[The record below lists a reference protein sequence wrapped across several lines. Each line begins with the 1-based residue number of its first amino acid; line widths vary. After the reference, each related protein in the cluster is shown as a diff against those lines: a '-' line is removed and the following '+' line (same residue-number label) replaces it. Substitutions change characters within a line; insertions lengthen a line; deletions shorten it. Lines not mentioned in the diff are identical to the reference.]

1 MRVRQNVVPAAIG
14 AGFLLYFGFLHL
26 AEPTGTDLFNRANW
40 VFYHTLRLGGLAMAA
55 VALWSMLGQGIT
67 LAVDA
72 VITVVIGGLLI
83 LTGLAMAIDG
93 GDMLQTII
101 NVVCGG
107 MFVSSGRHNWK
118 DYRFLSAAAASST
131 EVYGDPRTLDVDRA
145 SQVPISGATTSLAG
159 NLRRRTLGSA
169 GLDAT
174 PEAGP
179 HTSAKHVQPPSPTHG
194 NGRGEGE
201 GQREPAPPPT
211 SPEGFLAALAKKT
224 PPPDADD
231 EGSHT

>member
-1 MRVRQNVVPAAIG
+1 MEANAQSGDRAVVAARVRQNVVPAAIG
-14 AGFLLYFGFLHL
+14 AAFLLYFGFLHL

-93 GDMLQTII
+93 GDMLQTVI

-118 DYRFLSAAAASST
+118 DYRFLS
-131 EVYGDPRTLDVDRA
+131 PRTASRA
-145 SQVPISGATTSLAG
+145 ATFRTPGLPDLNRPAHTVPTVRPKLHSSSQGE
-159 NLRRRTLGSA
+159 RRDEGREHREA
-169 GLDAT
+169 AT
-174 PEAGP
+174 P
-179 HTSAKHVQPPSPTHG
+179 
-194 NGRGEGE
+194 
-201 GQREPAPPPT
+201 PPP
-211 SPEGFLAALAKKT
+211 PDGFLAALAKKT
-224 PPPDADD
+224 PP
-231 EGSHT
+231 SHTDDPGPRT

>member
-1 MRVRQNVVPAAIG
+1 MEANAQSGERAVVAARVRQNVATAAIG
-14 AGFLLYFGFLHL
+14 AAFLLFFGFYRL
-26 AEPTGTDLFNRANW
+26 AEPTGTELFDRAWW
-40 VFYHTLRLGGLAMAA
+40 VFYHTLRVGGVSLAT

-107 MFVSSGRHNWK
+107 MFVSSGLHNWK
-118 DYRFLSAAAASST
+118 DYRFLS
-131 EVYGDPRTLDVDRA
+131 PRTESKAATFRTPGLPDLNRLAHTAPTVRPKPDSS
-145 SQVPISGATTSLAG
+145 SQGE
-159 NLRRRTLGSA
+159 RRDEGREHREA
-169 GLDAT
+169 AT
-174 PEAGP
+174 P
-179 HTSAKHVQPPSPTHG
+179 
-194 NGRGEGE
+194 
-201 GQREPAPPPT
+201 PPP
-211 SPEGFLAALAKKT
+211 PEGFLAALAKKT
-224 PPPDADD
+224 PPPDAGD